1 MSVLQIDLFGTFD
14 VRSNGQH
21 VAGLEMRKAQEL
33 LAFLLLQ
40 RSRTY
45 TREYLAEMLWDQRAS
60 SQSRKYLRQTLW
72 HVQSALAGN
81 YPNDAPLLLVEGEVV
96 SINHACQLRLDVAEF
111 EAAYGQAQGVAGSEL
126 DQQRAAQLRSAV
138 ALYRG
143 DLLLGCYEDW
153 CLFER
158 ERLQNMYLAMLDKLI
173 DCCQAHGQ
181 YELGLDYGATILRY
195 DRARERTHRR
205 MMRLYYLAGDRT
217 SALRQYDQLA
227 RALREELDV
236 EPSHSSVA
244 LRDQIRADSIDG
256 GAPPS
261 AGSSAS
267 LKPRHNG
274 VPADPRLHLRRLQAR
289 LMTMQRQIKQE
300 IEAIELALDDA

>member
-14 VRSNGQH
+14 VRSNGHH

-33 LAFLLLQ
+33 LGFLLLQ

-45 TREYLAEMLWDQRAS
+45 TREYLAELLWDQRAPA
-60 SQSRKYLRQTLW
+60 QSRKYLRQTLW
-72 HVQSALAGN
+72 HVQSALAGSHSK
-81 YPNDAPLLLVEGEVV
+81 DKPLLLVEGEAVC
-96 SINHACQLRLDVAEF
+96 INHACDLRLDVAEF
-111 EAAYGQAQGVAGSEL
+111 EAAYGQAQGVAGNEL
-126 DQQRAAQLRSAV
+126 NQQRAAQLRSAV

-143 DLLLGCYEDW
+143 DLLQGCYEDW
-153 CLFER
+153 CIFER

-205 MMRLYYLAGDRT
+205 MMRLYYLAGDRI
-217 SALRQYDQLA
+217 SALRQYDQLE

-236 EPSHSSVA
+236 QPSHSSVT
-244 LRDQIRADSIDG
+244 LRNQIRADSIDG
-256 GAPPS
+256 DLPPS
-261 AGSSAS
+261 SGPISPP
-267 LKPRHNG
+267 KPRRSG
-274 VPADPRLHLRRLQAR
+274 APADPLLHLRRLHAR
-289 LMTMQRQIKQE
+289 LIHMRRQINQE
-300 IEAIELALDDA
+300 IDAIELTLADT